1 MTKNNKVLSK
11 LKMNNGI
18 KLSIII
24 PCYNEEE
31 VLPLTLEKLKTLSN
45 EWSSR
50 DDCESIEF
58 LEDLPEYKRLNKFQ
72 NLIVLER
79 STT

>member
-1 MTKNNKVLSK
+1 
-11 LKMNNGI
+11 MNNGI

-31 VLPLTLEKLKTLSN
+31 TLPVTLEKLKTLSN
-45 EWSSR
+45 ELSSR

-58 LEDLPEYKRLNKFQ
+58 LFLDDGSQDRTAKLLEEATHKFLQ
-72 NLIVLER
+72 FNP
-79 STT
+79 SF